1 MNSENRNVKFIQLYL
16 LKSQFFDELNSGE
29 IDKAKETFNQMDD
42 LYKRIRGEKLTEILT
57 EEELDKIDTLFSSVK
72 KSKIDNIK
80 GPTELDQFLR

>member
-29 IDKAKETFNQMDD
+29 IDKAKEIFNQMDD
-42 LYKRIRGEKLTEILT
+42 LYKRIRGEKLTEMLT